1 MAPTADRQLIDRG
14 LDALRRGDAA
24 TAREL
29 LRQASKDEGK
39 VPWLALARA
48 CNLTGDMAGE
58 EEALQR
64 QLEASKRDLPALFA
78 MAELKVRQG
87 DPRAAA
93 SFFKAALGQASV
105 TPHLPPQYRPLIE
118 RGEAFLDEVNAGYAA
133 HLEERLR
140 TADLHPS
147 PRLAYALDMLRGGA
161 SLYLQ
166 QPSMFYFPGLP
177 QRPFFERDEF
187 DWLPEIEAAVPAMQE
202 ELRAVLADNAR
213 FEPYVTGSANR
224 PLPANKLLND
234 PNWGAYYFWRN
245 GEVVD
250 RHAARCP
257 ATMAALEHAPV
268 PHIPGRSP
276 MALWS
281 ALKPGTHIEPHH
293 GMLNTR
299 LIVHVP
305 LLAPHGCALRVGH
318 ETREWREGEALIFD
332 DSFEHEAW
340 NRGTELRVILLF
352 EIWRPEIS
360 ADERADLT
368 RLFEAIDLYSAEA

>member
-1 MAPTADRQLIDRG
+1 MATAADPQLIESA

-24 TAREL
+24 SARTL
-29 LRQASKDEGK
+29 LQQAAAGGGN

-48 CNLTGDMAGE
+48 CNLTGDLVGE
-58 EEALQR
+58 EEALRR

-87 DPRAAA
+87 DDRAAA

-105 TPHLPPQYRPLIE
+105 TPHLPPQYRPLVE
-118 RGEAFLDEVNAGYAA
+118 RGQAFLREANAGYEA

-140 TADLHPS
+140 AAGLNPS

-177 QRPFFERDEF
+177 QRPFYERDEF
-187 DWLPEIEAAVPAMQE
+187 DWLAEIEAAVPAMQS
-202 ELRAVLADNAR
+202 ELRPVLSDDAR

-245 GEVVD
+245 GAVVED
-250 RHAARCP
+250 HAARCP
-257 ATMAALEHAPV
+257 ATMAALEHAPL
-268 PHIPGRSP
+268 PHIAGRSP

-305 LLAPHGCALRVGH
+305 LLAPDGCALRVGH
-318 ETREWREGEALIFD
+318 ETRSWREGEALIFD

-360 ADERADLT
+360 ADERSDLV
-368 RLFEAIDLYSAEA
+368 RLFEAVDLYSGEA